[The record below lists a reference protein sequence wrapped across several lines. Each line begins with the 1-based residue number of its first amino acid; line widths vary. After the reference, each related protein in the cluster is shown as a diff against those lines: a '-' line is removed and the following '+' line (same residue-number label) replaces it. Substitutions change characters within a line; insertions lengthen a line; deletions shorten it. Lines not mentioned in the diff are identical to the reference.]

1 MNPMLNSAMNST
13 MGLNAFMNQMMPQF
27 NANNHNVFDFSL
39 HSSSMQQGT
48 ESSANA
54 VPVSTQ
60 NTFCIFFVPAYF
72 VEKQFYHSRPFL
84 KFLLIFICMHSFS
97 SKSKKNRVFRHGRNL
112 INRQYWQPQ
121 WKQNRICQE
130 QAWQLLQQ
138 LHCRNQLQRLAL
150 N

>member
-1 MNPMLNSAMNST
+1 MWFEKFLSDKMWLNGGGDMNPMLNSAMNST

-39 HSSSMQQGT
+39 HSSSMQQGI

-60 NTFCIFFVPAYF
+60 NTFCISFVPAYF

-97 SKSKKNRVFRHGRNL
+97 SKSKKTG
-112 INRQYWQPQ
+112 YS
-121 WKQNRICQE
+121 
-130 QAWQLLQQ
+130 AT
-138 LHCRNQLQRLAL
+138 AAT
-150 N
+150 